1 MRGNRSVLTHYAAVL
16 APALRV
22 FVENGDRADVG
33 HHSGDKMKAV
43 GPADKQLVVAP
54 ICRY

>member
-1 MRGNRSVLTHYAAVL
+1 VL
-16 APALRV
+16 APALRI

-33 HHSGDKMKAV
+33 HLSGDKMKAV